1 MENLTIV
8 IDNGT
13 GYIKAGFSGSDT
25 PKVVFPTLIGS
36 KIPIILIL
44 IFM

>member
-13 GYIKAGFSGSDT
+13 AYIKACFPGSDT
-25 PKVVFPTLIGS
+25 PKVVSLSYFNRKTS
-36 KIPIILIL
+36 KST
-44 IFM
+44 